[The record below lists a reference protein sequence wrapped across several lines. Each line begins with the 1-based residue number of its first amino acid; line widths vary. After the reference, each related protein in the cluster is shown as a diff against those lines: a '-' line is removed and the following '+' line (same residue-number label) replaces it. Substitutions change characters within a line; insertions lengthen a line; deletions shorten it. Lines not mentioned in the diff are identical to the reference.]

1 MDTAATVIAAVPQS
15 TAEGIRAAVVA
26 GADTPAVAAAGIQAE
41 VEVVADTQEVVVAT
55 PAVGVEA
62 MLAEEATAADHTTKA
77 Y

>member
-1 MDTAATVIAAVPQS
+1 MAATVIAAVPQS

-41 VEVVADTQEVVVAT
+41 VEGVADTQAVVAT
-55 PAVGVEA
+55 LMVVGVA
-62 MLAEEATAADHTTKA
+62 MLAEEATAADHIIKA

>member
-1 MDTAATVIAAVPQS
+1 MAATVIAAVPQS

-41 VEVVADTQEVVVAT
+41 VDGVADTPAVVVAAT
-55 PAVGVEA
+55 LVVGVEA
-62 MLAEEATAADHTTKA
+62 MLAEEATAADHIIKA